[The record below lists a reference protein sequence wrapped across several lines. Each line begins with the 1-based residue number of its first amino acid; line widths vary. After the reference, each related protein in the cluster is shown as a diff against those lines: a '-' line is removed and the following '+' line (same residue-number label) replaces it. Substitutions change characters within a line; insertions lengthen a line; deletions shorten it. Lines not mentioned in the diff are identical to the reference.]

1 MADIPR
7 LQEFATENGFG
18 LTSPLTHAQV
28 VTLAEH
34 WFPEM
39 RFYEAEKFHPISMD
53 ENFTMI
59 DDLFGTLPNS
69 AQQEWLVSKFV
80 RDTDSTGVTQTFEPP
95 IVSVPDGVVVEQSG
109 QQSVVRPVV
118 RVISEG
124 ASAREGLGDEA
135 VNSDAVV
142 THGASFR
149 RSDQFFGGIATLGGG
164 AQASAGDPF
173 APRAKGEDGSPRIT
187 VMGSLLNLFELLKYE
202 LLAAAPDAN
211 YPPDG
216 LRGAVEIAFSLI
228 NQIAAAQPPPLPFE
242 VLRTFLLKLIEAEE
256 TNSQTPPAPPGWR
269 LNRTAWNAVKRFTFL
284 EYDFFY
290 AFNDFNRYQEDAI
303 FANEHEGDNE
313 GCCMVFDRSL
323 FNVAPDDENALLRA
337 VPQFMMTCVHEEFQD
352 ADDFRFIDPPLSF
365 PPELRARD
373 VVAFTVY
380 IAAGSHATY
389 FTSGT
394 HDLVDFQDHMAQ
406 IEDHLLAAIIL
417 SPIVVPLLIL
427 SLIIEHFTDTEDIT
441 SDDGIRT
448 GPEGVVG
455 DHPTAV
461 ANRLVVMPMSADNH
475 IYQPENPENEQ
486 LLRLR
491 AYAGKWGANDGII
504 DHSSTFRA
512 KTGRYFRKLLS
523 QM

>member
-1 MADIPR
+1 
-7 LQEFATENGFG
+7 
-18 LTSPLTHAQV
+18 
-28 VTLAEH
+28 
-34 WFPEM
+34 M
-39 RFYEAEKFHPISMD
+39 RFFEAEKFHPISMD

-59 DDLFGTLPNS
+59 DDLFGALPTS

-80 RDTDSTGVTQTFEPP
+80 RDTDGRGVAQTFEPP

-109 QQSVVRPVV
+109 QQPVVIPVV

-149 RSDQFFGGIATLGGG
+149 RSDQFFGGIATLVGG
-164 AQASAGDPF
+164 ARASAGDPF
-173 APRAKGEDGSPRIT
+173 VPRAKDEDGSPRIT

-202 LLAAAPDAN
+202 LLAADPDAD

-216 LRGAVEIAFSLI
+216 LRGAVEIAFSLV
-228 NQIAAAQPPPLPFE
+228 NPFLGGQPALPFE
-242 VLRTFLLKLIEAEE
+242 VLREFLLKLIEAEE
-256 TNSQTPPAPPGWR
+256 TNGQIPPAPPGWR
-269 LNRTAWNAVKRFTFL
+269 LNRSAWNAVKRFTFL

-290 AFNDFNRYQEDAI
+290 AFNDFSRHEKAL

-313 GCCMVFDRSL
+313 GCCLVFDRSL
-323 FNVAPDDENALLRA
+323 FNVAPNDENALLRA

-352 ADDFRFIDPPLSF
+352 ADDFEFIDPPLNF

-373 VVAFTVY
+373 VVPFTVY

-389 FTSGT
+389 FTSGV
-394 HDLVDFQDHMAQ
+394 HDLVDFQDHLAKV
-406 IEDHLLAAIIL
+406 EENLLAAIAFA
-417 SPIVVPLLIL
+417 PIVIPLLIL
-427 SLIIEHFTDTEDIT
+427 SLIIEKFTDTEDIT

-448 GPEGVVG
+448 GPEEVVG
-455 DHPTAV
+455 EHPTAV
-461 ANRLVVMPMSADNH
+461 ANQLVVIPMSADNH
-475 IYQPENPENEQ
+475 IYKTENEE

-491 AYAGKWGANDGII
+491 AYAGKWGAHDGII
-504 DHSSTFRA
+504 DHSPAFRA
-512 KTGRYFRKLLS
+512 KTGRYFRKLIR
-523 QM
+523 QI

>member
-1 MADIPR
+1 MANIPR
-7 LQEFATENGFG
+7 LQQFAAENGFG
-18 LTSPLTHAQV
+18 LTSPLTHELV
-28 VTLAEH
+28 VKLAER
-34 WFPEM
+34 WFPDM

-59 DDLFGTLPNS
+59 DDLFGALPTS

-80 RDTDSTGVTQTFEPP
+80 RDTEGTGVTQIFPEPP
-95 IVSVPDGVVVEQSG
+95 VVSVPDGVVLQQSG
-109 QQSVVRPVV
+109 QALVARSVERI
-118 RVISEG
+118 ISEG
-124 ASAREGLGDEA
+124 ASAREGLGDAA
-135 VNSDAVV
+135 VDSNAVV

-149 RSDQFFGGIATLGGG
+149 RSDQFFGGIATLAGG

-173 APRAKGEDGSPRIT
+173 APRAKAEDGSPRIT

-202 LLAAAPDAN
+202 LLAAAPEAD

-216 LRGAVEIAFSLI
+216 LRGAVEIAFSLV
-228 NQIAAAQPPPLPFE
+228 NPFVAGQPPPLPFE
-242 VLRTFLLKLIEAEE
+242 VLRKFLLKLIEAEE
-256 TNSQTPPAPPGWR
+256 TNSEKPQAPPGWR

-284 EYDFFY
+284 EYDFYY
-290 AFNDFNRYQEDAI
+290 AFNDFNRHEEAL
-303 FANEHEGDNE
+303 FVNEHEGDNE
-313 GCCMVFDRSL
+313 GCCLVFDRSL
-323 FNVAPDDENALLRA
+323 FNIAPDDENALLRA

-373 VVAFTVY
+373 VVPFTVY

-394 HDLVDFQDHMAQ
+394 HDLVDFQDHIAKV
-406 IEDHLLAAIIL
+406 EEHLLAAIL
-417 SPIVVPLLIL
+417 FAPVVIPLLIL
-427 SLIIEHFTDTEDIT
+427 SLIVEHFTDTEDIT

-448 GPEGVVG
+448 GPEEVVG
-455 DHPTAV
+455 EHPTAV

-475 IYQPENPENEQ
+475 IYKPEENED

-491 AYAGKWGANDGII
+491 AYAGKWGAHDGII